1 MQVKLP
7 TEHLVRSS
15 VHGWRRG
22 RSERLQRS
30 SVALRSGR
38 GPGLGI
44 AVLVCALL
52 AATPPAWADYWYEHY
67 ARAETALENGN
78 WSRAIEE
85 LQQALER
92 KGDSG
97 ARVRSYGMK
106 VVAYFPY
113 LKLGIAYYHLGQL
126 DAALQAFQTE
136 EQLGAVQASAS
147 GLAEL
152 ERYRRLTLEARAE
165 AAAAEGERIS
175 QIVRESL
182 RTAEILERQGRLP
195 EAMEALGE
203 GLAVDPDNPG
213 TVAMMEE
220 LRTEVVRQ
228 EREQLDTTRAAEFV
242 GRGRSLLEEENFAEA
257 SSLFRQALEIRPSP
271 EAQELF
277 ERARAGLLAEIQ
289 AEEDAEARQAAIASG
304 LNQARELESTGRFS
318 EALDRLQPVLAVDP
332 QNRDAL
338 ALQQRI
344 LEGQRDSAVRDS
356 LGRALAEAEAEF
368 AAGRF
373 EGAISAAN
381 RALALDPGNAEALV
395 HVRNSYG
402 QISRLLLG
410 SRTVE
415 NIPPAIRFADFRIDQ
430 DDGISAQVVRSPEF
444 RLSGVVIDTSPVD
457 VRFRGPADRE
467 IEGNS
472 TSQPVGEIYITEFTL
487 DDELVDGPSTYQLV
501 ATDNAGLTTSAKYT
515 VIYAAPFYRSLWFQ
529 LTVALVPI
537 ALLAGV
543 WAHRTRRRRQFMK
556 RRFNPYI
563 AGAPVLDTE
572 MFFGREQL
580 IERILQTIHNNSLL
594 LYGER
599 RIGKTSLQHHLRRRL
614 LQLDDPDYDFFP
626 VFVDLQGTPESQFF
640 ATLAE
645 DVFHQLESIL
655 GDMGPGEDLD
665 PESAYGYRDL
675 VRDLRRVIKVLKERS
690 SKQVKLVLLIDEVD
704 ELNAYDPRINQR
716 LRSLFMKSFAE
727 NLVAVVS
734 GVEIRKQWDKEGS
747 PWYNFFE
754 EIEVTPIGRDDA
766 VELITRPIG
775 GVFKIDRAVTDRIIE
790 LTDRKPYHVQRLC
803 VALVNRMH
811 EQGRRVVTT
820 ADVDAV
826 AGNGA

>member
-1 MQVKLP
+1 MRP
-7 TEHLVRSS
+7 TNRTARPLRLV
-15 VHGWRRG
+15 
-22 RSERLQRS
+22 
-30 SVALRSGR
+30 
-38 GPGLGI
+38 
-44 AVLVCALL
+44 AVLIVAIL
-52 AATPPAWADYWYEHY
+52 ATTPLAWADYWYEHY
-67 ARAETALENGN
+67 ARAETALDNDN
-78 WSRAIEE
+78 WERAIEE

-113 LKLGIAYYHLGQL
+113 LKLGIAYYHLGQVE
-126 DAALQAFQTE
+126 AALQAFQTE
-136 EQLGAVQASAS
+136 EQLGAIQGSAS
-147 GLAEL
+147 DLAEL
-152 ERYRRLTLEARAE
+152 ERYRSLALEARA
-165 AAAAEGERIS
+165 AAAEVEEERIT

-182 RTAEILERQGRLP
+182 RDAEILERQGRLP

-203 GLAVDPDNPG
+203 GLAVDPENPDA
-213 TVAMMEE
+213 VAKMEV
-220 LRTEVVRQ
+220 LRTEVVRL
-228 EREQLDTTRAAEFV
+228 ERERSDATRSAEFV
-242 GRGRSLLEEENFAEA
+242 SRGRSLLDAGNFAEA
-257 SSLFRQALEIRPSP
+257 SSLFRQALEIRPST
-271 EAQELF
+271 EAQRLF
-277 ERARAGLLAEIQ
+277 DRARAGLLAGIQ
-289 AEEDAEARQAAIASG
+289 AEEDAEARQVAIASD
-304 LNQARELESTGRFS
+304 LSQARELHDAGRLA
-318 EALDRLQPVLAVDP
+318 EALDRLQPVLAADP
-332 QNRDAL
+332 QNRDGL
-338 ALQQRI
+338 ALQKRI
-344 LEGQRDSAVRDS
+344 LERQQDSAVRDA
-356 LGRALAEAEAEF
+356 LGRALEEAEAAVE
-368 AAGRF
+368 AGHF

-381 RALALDPGNAEALV
+381 RALALDPGNADALE

-402 QISRLLLG
+402 QISRRLLG

-415 NIPPAIRFADFRIDQ
+415 NLPPAIRFADFRSDRA
-430 DDGISAQVVRSPEF
+430 DGTRTQLVRSPDF

-467 IEGNS
+467 IPGSS
-472 TSQPVGEIYITEFTL
+472 TSQPMGEIYITEFSL
-487 DDELVDGPSTYQLV
+487 DDELVDGASTYQLV
-501 ATDNAGLTTSAKYT
+501 ATDNAGLMTSAEYT
-515 VIYAAPFYRSLWFQ
+515 VVYSAPFYRSLWFQ

-537 ALLAGV
+537 AVLAGV
-543 WAHRTRRRRQFMK
+543 WVHRARRRRQLMK

-563 AGAPVLDTE
+563 AGAPVLDTK

-614 LQLDDPDYDFFP
+614 QQLDDPNYEFFP
-626 VFVDLQGTPESQFF
+626 IFVDLQGTPESQFF

-645 DVFHQLESIL
+645 DVFHQLESLL
-655 GDMGPGEDLD
+655 GGMRPGEGLD
-665 PESAYGYRDL
+665 SDADYGYREL
-675 VRDLRRVIKVLKERS
+675 VADLRRVLKVLKEQT

-754 EIEVTPIGRDDA
+754 EIEVTPIEREDV

-775 GVFKIDRAVTDRIIE
+775 GVFKIDTAVIDRIIE
-790 LTDRKPYHVQRLC
+790 LTDRRPYHVQRLC
-803 VALVNRMH
+803 VALVNRMY
-811 EQGRRVVTT
+811 EQGRRQITT
-820 ADVDAV
+820 DDVAAV
-826 AGNGA
+826 AGNNA